1 MRNQKESDMIVV
13 GKDHIA
19 FDSGP
24 AKDVLHEGTEG
35 RQQLKDAA
43 VDRFALKRLRRK
55 LDILLADFKA
65 TGDNKRYDIEECLAL
80 VNIIE
85 KGKDARSNNQG
96 YNPAHLGDVAQGQV
110 GSGDSF

>member
-1 MRNQKESDMIVV
+1 MRNQEESDMMGG
-13 GKDHIA
+13 GKTHIA
-19 FDSGP
+19 FIRGS
-24 AKDVLHEGTEG
+24 AKDVVHHDDKG

-43 VDRFALKRLRRK
+43 VDSFALKRLRRK

-65 TGDNKRYDIEECLAL
+65 IGDNKRYDIEECLSL
-80 VNIIE
+80 LDIIE
-85 KGKDARSNNQG
+85 KGKDARSNDQG